1 MMTTKT
7 RRLKMILTTIRVGP
21 TGRMDRGSQGST
33 PVRVCSL
40 KSARPSELASQ
51 AGPSRS
57 PPSVWRSRWQQVALM
72 TEQAEVRW
80 SLTVPRTE
88 TKSETMGAQH
98 ARRTSLRLERRFR
111 RGCCRHA
118 GESAS

>member
-1 MMTTKT
+1 
-7 RRLKMILTTIRVGP
+7 MILTTIRVVS
-21 TGRMDRGSQGST
+21 TSRLDRGSQGST
-33 PVRVCSL
+33 PVRVCSST
-40 KSARPSELASQ
+40 SARPSEPASQ
-51 AGPSRS
+51 ADPSRS
-57 PPSVWRSRWQQVALM
+57 SPLARSHWQQVALM

-111 RGCCRHA
+111 SGCCRHA